1 MYRKFRQPLYGH
13 VGLANICRMPR
24 KPTIQPEPLESFTLD
39 DGTVVEIRDHE
50 TREIGRGSEK
60 KWNAEELDWQVLHGL
75 TDDLQSGDQG
85 RISRATAALESNHA
99 IERYLHDGGYEL
111 NERTGRRHGKSIRAK
126 YEQLMKALDAVKKN
140 AA

>member
-1 MYRKFRQPLYGH
+1 
-13 VGLANICRMPR
+13 MPR

-39 DGTVVEIRDHE
+39 DGTVVEIRDHQ

-75 TDDLQSGDQG
+75 TDDLQSGNQS
-85 RISRATAALESNHA
+85 RVSRAQAALESNHA
-99 IERYLHDGGYEL
+99 LERYLHDGGYEL

-126 YEQLMKALDAVKKN
+126 YAQLMKVLEVVKSS
-140 AA
+140 AT

>member
-1 MYRKFRQPLYGH
+1 
-13 VGLANICRMPR
+13 MPR

-50 TREIGRGSEK
+50 TREIGRGADK

-75 TDDLQSGDQG
+75 TDDLQSGDPS
-85 RISRATAALESNHA
+85 RILRATTALSSNHA
-99 IERYLHDGGYEL
+99 IERYLHAGDYGL
-111 NERTGRRHGKSIRAK
+111 NERTGRRHGKTIRAK
-126 YEQLMKALDAVKKN
+126 YDQLMKVLEAVSNN